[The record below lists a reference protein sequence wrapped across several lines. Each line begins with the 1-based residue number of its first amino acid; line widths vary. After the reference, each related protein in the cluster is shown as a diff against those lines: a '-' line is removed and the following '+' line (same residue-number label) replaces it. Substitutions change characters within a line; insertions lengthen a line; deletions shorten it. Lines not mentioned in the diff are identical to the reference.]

1 MTTENKDIRWK
12 QRFQH
17 YEKAYKLLERT
28 LKIEN
33 LSEAERGGLIQF
45 YEMTFELAWK
55 LMKDYLENE
64 GYNIRSPRDTI
75 KQALQAE
82 VIENGYVWIDALE
95 DRNLTLH
102 TYDEE
107 IANEVAGKIKNQ
119 YFPIL
124 KEFYIFIKKA

>member
-1 MTTENKDIRWK
+1 MTTENKDICWK

-124 KEFYIFIKKA
+124 REFFNFIKKT